1 MQRFR
6 IMKKIQDIE
15 MIISDES
22 QDGVFAISLVD
33 KPAIQEDF
41 IYLSSH
47 EIELKVVNEEK
58 REVVGIALVP
68 DKKIYRNV
76 DGQEFNI
83 YFTSQTIEKTNE
95 LFMRNLNLNKITS
108 QHERDVEGVSVI
120 ESWIVE
126 DSKQDKSNIYKLNA
140 PVGSWVVK
148 MKVYNDSEWVRVKN
162 GEYKGFSIEGKY
174 KEAEVKA
181 SEQVDETTELINEI
195 ENLINE

>member
-6 IMKKIQDIE
+6 VMKKLEDIE
-15 MIISDES
+15 MIIKDENV
-22 QDGVFAISLVD
+22 DGVFAISLVD

-47 EIELKVVNEEK
+47 EIELKVTNEEK

-76 DGQEFNI
+76 DGEEFNI
-83 YFTSQTIEKTNE
+83 YFTAQTIEKTNE
-95 LFMRNLNLNKITS
+95 LFMKNLNLNKITS

-126 DSKQDKSNIYKLNA
+126 DSKQDKSNIYNLNA
-140 PVGSWVVK
+140 PVGSWIVK

-181 SEQVDETTELINEI
+181 SEQVDELIKEI

>member
-140 PVGSWVVK
+140 PVGSWIVK

-181 SEQVDETTELINEI
+181 SEQVSETDELIKEI

>member
-6 IMKKIQDIE
+6 VMKKLEDIE
-15 MIISDES
+15 MIIKDENV
-22 QDGVFAISLVD
+22 DGVFAISLVD
-33 KPAIQEDF
+33 KPAIQEQF

-47 EIELKVVNEEK
+47 EIELKVTNEEK

-76 DGQEFNI
+76 DGEEFNI
-83 YFTSQTIEKTNE
+83 YFTAQTIEKTNE
-95 LFMRNLNLNKITS
+95 LFMKNLNLNKITS
-108 QHERDVEGVSVI
+108 QLERDVEGVSVI

-126 DSKQDKSNIYKLNA
+126 DSKQDKSNIYNLNA
-140 PVGSWVVK
+140 PVGSWIVK

-174 KEAEVKA
+174 KEAEIKA
-181 SEQVDETTELINEI
+181 SEQVDDLIKEI

>member
-6 IMKKIQDIE
+6 VMKKLQDYE
-15 MIISDES
+15 MIIKDENV
-22 QDGVFAISLVD
+22 DGVFAISLVD

-47 EIELKVVNEEK
+47 EIELKVTNEEK
-58 REVVGIALVP
+58 IEVVGIALVP

-76 DGQEFNI
+76 DGEEFNI
-83 YFTSQTIEKTNE
+83 YFTAQTIEKTNE
-95 LFMRNLNLNKITS
+95 LFMKNLNLNKITS

-126 DSKQDKSNIYKLNA
+126 DSKQDKSNIYNLNA
-140 PVGSWVVK
+140 PVGSWIVK

-174 KEAEVKA
+174 KEAEIKA
-181 SEQVDETTELINEI
+181 SEQVDELIKEI

>member
-6 IMKKIQDIE
+6 VMKKLEDIE
-15 MIISDES
+15 MIIKDENV
-22 QDGVFAISLVD
+22 DGVFAISLVD
-33 KPAIQEDF
+33 KPAIQEQF

-47 EIELKVVNEEK
+47 EIELKVTNEEK

-76 DGQEFNI
+76 DGEEFNI
-83 YFTSQTIEKTNE
+83 YFTAQTIEKTNE
-95 LFMRNLNLNKITS
+95 LFMKNLNLNKITS

-126 DSKQDKSNIYKLNA
+126 DSKQDKSNIYNLNA
-140 PVGSWVVK
+140 PVGSWIVK

-174 KEAEVKA
+174 KEAEIKA
-181 SEQVDETTELINEI
+181 SEQVDELIKEI

>member
-1 MQRFR
+1 MQRSK

-22 QDGVFAISLVD
+22 VDGVFAISLVD
-33 KPAIQEDF
+33 KPAIQEQF

-68 DKKIYRNV
+68 DKKIYRNI
-76 DGQEFNI
+76 DGEEFNI

-95 LFMRNLNLNKITS
+95 LFMKNLNLNKITS

-140 PVGSWVVK
+140 PVGSWIVK

-181 SEQVDETTELINEI
+181 SEQVDELIKEI

>member
-1 MQRFR
+1 M
-6 IMKKIQDIE
+6 
-15 MIISDES
+15 
-22 QDGVFAISLVD
+22 
-33 KPAIQEDF
+33 
-41 IYLSSH
+41 SSH
-47 EIELKVVNEEK
+47 EIELKVTNEEK

-76 DGQEFNI
+76 DGEEFNI
-83 YFTSQTIEKTNE
+83 YFTAQTIEKTNE
-95 LFMRNLNLNKITS
+95 LFMKNLNLNKITS

-126 DSKQDKSNIYKLNA
+126 DSKQDKSNIYNLNA
-140 PVGSWVVK
+140 PVGSWIVK

-174 KEAEVKA
+174 KEAEIKA
-181 SEQVDETTELINEI
+181 SEQVDDLIKEI

>member
-6 IMKKIQDIE
+6 IMKNIQDIE

-22 QDGVFAISLVD
+22 KDGVFAISLVD

-95 LFMRNLNLNKITS
+95 LFMKNLNLNKITS

-148 MKVYNDSEWVRVKN
+148 MKVYNDNEWQRIKA

-195 ENLINE
+195 ENLIK

>member
-1 MQRFR
+1 MQRSK

-22 QDGVFAISLVD
+22 VDGVFAISLVD
-33 KPAIQEDF
+33 KPAIQEQF

-47 EIELKVVNEEK
+47 EIELKVTHEEK

-68 DKKIYRNV
+68 DKKIYRNI
-76 DGQEFNI
+76 DGEEFNI

-95 LFMRNLNLNKITS
+95 LFMKNLNLNKITS

-140 PVGSWVVK
+140 PVGSWIVK

-174 KEAEVKA
+174 KEADVKA
-181 SEQVDETTELINEI
+181 SEQVSETDELIKEI

>member
-1 MQRFR
+1 
-6 IMKKIQDIE
+6 
-15 MIISDES
+15 
-22 QDGVFAISLVD
+22 
-33 KPAIQEDF
+33 
-41 IYLSSH
+41 LSSH
-47 EIELKVVNEEK
+47 EIELKVTNEEK

-76 DGQEFNI
+76 DGEEFNI
-83 YFTSQTIEKTNE
+83 YFTAQTIEKTNE
-95 LFMRNLNLNKITS
+95 LFMKNLNLNKITS

-140 PVGSWVVK
+140 PVGSWIVK

-174 KEAEVKA
+174 KEADVKA
-181 SEQVDETTELINEI
+181 SEQVDELIKEI

>member
-1 MQRFR
+1 MQRFKS
-6 IMKKIQDIE
+6 MKKLEDIE
-15 MIISDES
+15 MIIKDENV
-22 QDGVFAISLVD
+22 DGVFAISLVD

-47 EIELKVVNEEK
+47 EIELKVTNEEK

-76 DGQEFNI
+76 DGEEFNI
-83 YFTSQTIEKTNE
+83 YFTAQTIEKTNE
-95 LFMRNLNLNKITS
+95 LFMKNLNLNKITS

-126 DSKQDKSNIYKLNA
+126 DSKQDKSNIYNLNA
-140 PVGSWVVK
+140 PVGSWIVK

-174 KEAEVKA
+174 KEAEIKA
-181 SEQVDETTELINEI
+181 SEQVDDLIKEI

>member
-6 IMKKIQDIE
+6 VMKKLEDIE
-15 MIISDES
+15 MIIKDENV
-22 QDGVFAISLVD
+22 DGVFAISLVD

-47 EIELKVVNEEK
+47 EIELKVTNEEK

-76 DGQEFNI
+76 DGEEFNI
-83 YFTSQTIEKTNE
+83 YFTAQTIEKTNE
-95 LFMRNLNLNKITS
+95 LFMKNLNLNKITS

-126 DSKQDKSNIYKLNA
+126 DSKQDKSNIYNLNA
-140 PVGSWVVK
+140 PVGSWIVK

-174 KEAEVKA
+174 KEAEIKA
-181 SEQVDETTELINEI
+181 SEQVDELIKEI

>member
-6 IMKKIQDIE
+6 VMKKLEDIE
-15 MIISDES
+15 MIIKDENV
-22 QDGVFAISLVD
+22 DGVFAISLVD

-47 EIELKVVNEEK
+47 EIELKVTNEEK

-76 DGQEFNI
+76 DGEEFNI
-83 YFTSQTIEKTNE
+83 YFTAQTIEKTNE
-95 LFMRNLNLNKITS
+95 LFMKNLNLNKITS

-126 DSKQDKSNIYKLNA
+126 DNKQDKSNIYNLNA
-140 PVGSWVVK
+140 PVGSWIVK

-181 SEQVDETTELINEI
+181 SEQVDDLIKEI

>member
-6 IMKKIQDIE
+6 VMKKLQDYE
-15 MIISDES
+15 MIIKDENV
-22 QDGVFAISLVD
+22 DGVFAISLVD

-47 EIELKVVNEEK
+47 EIELKVTNEEK

-68 DKKIYRNV
+68 DKKIYRNI
-76 DGQEFNI
+76 DGEEFNI

-95 LFMRNLNLNKITS
+95 LFMKNLNLNKITS

-140 PVGSWVVK
+140 PVGSWIVK

-174 KEAEVKA
+174 KEAEIKA
-181 SEQVDETTELINEI
+181 SEQVDDLIKEI

>member
-6 IMKKIQDIE
+6 VMKKLENIE
-15 MIISDES
+15 MIIKDENV
-22 QDGVFAISLVD
+22 DGVFAISLVD
-33 KPAIQEDF
+33 KPAIQEQF

-47 EIELKVVNEEK
+47 EIELKVTNEEK

-76 DGQEFNI
+76 DGEEFNI
-83 YFTSQTIEKTNE
+83 YFTAQTIEKTNE
-95 LFMRNLNLNKITS
+95 LFMKNLNLNKITS

-126 DSKQDKSNIYKLNA
+126 DSKQDKSNIYNLNA
-140 PVGSWVVK
+140 PVGSWIVK

-174 KEAEVKA
+174 KEAEIKA
-181 SEQVDETTELINEI
+181 SEQVDELIKEI

>member
-6 IMKKIQDIE
+6 VMKKLEDIE
-15 MIISDES
+15 MIIKDENV
-22 QDGVFAISLVD
+22 DGVFAISLVD
-33 KPAIQEDF
+33 KPAIQEQF

-47 EIELKVVNEEK
+47 EIELKVTNEEK

-76 DGQEFNI
+76 DGEEFNI
-83 YFTSQTIEKTNE
+83 YFTAQTIEKTNE
-95 LFMRNLNLNKITS
+95 LFMKNLNLNKITS

-126 DSKQDKSNIYKLNA
+126 DSKQDKSNIYNLNA
-140 PVGSWVVK
+140 PVGSWIVK

-174 KEAEVKA
+174 KEAEIKA
-181 SEQVDETTELINEI
+181 SEQVDDLIKEI

>member
-22 QDGVFAISLVD
+22 KDGVFAISLVD

>member
-6 IMKKIQDIE
+6 VMKKLEDIE
-15 MIISDES
+15 MIIKDENV
-22 QDGVFAISLVD
+22 DGVFAISLVD

-47 EIELKVVNEEK
+47 EIELKVTNEEK

-76 DGQEFNI
+76 DGEEFNI
-83 YFTSQTIEKTNE
+83 YFTAQTIEKTNE
-95 LFMRNLNLNKITS
+95 LFMKNLNLNKITS

-140 PVGSWVVK
+140 PVGSWIVK

-174 KEAEVKA
+174 KEADVKA
-181 SEQVDETTELINEI
+181 SEQVDELIKEI

>member
-6 IMKKIQDIE
+6 VMKKLENIE
-15 MIISDES
+15 MIIKDENV
-22 QDGVFAISLVD
+22 DGVFAISLVD
-33 KPAIQEDF
+33 KPAIQEQF

-47 EIELKVVNEEK
+47 EIELKVTNEEK

-76 DGQEFNI
+76 DGEEFNI
-83 YFTSQTIEKTNE
+83 YFTAQTIEKTNE
-95 LFMRNLNLNKITS
+95 LFMKNLNLNKITS

-126 DSKQDKSNIYKLNA
+126 DSKQDKSNIYNLNA
-140 PVGSWVVK
+140 PVGSWIVK

-174 KEAEVKA
+174 KEAEIKA
-181 SEQVDETTELINEI
+181 SEQTDELIKEI

>member
-6 IMKKIQDIE
+6 VMKKLEDIE
-15 MIISDES
+15 MIIKDENV
-22 QDGVFAISLVD
+22 DGVFAISLVD

-47 EIELKVVNEEK
+47 EIELKVTNEEK

-76 DGQEFNI
+76 DGEEFNI
-83 YFTSQTIEKTNE
+83 YFTAQTIEKTNE
-95 LFMRNLNLNKITS
+95 LFMKNLNLNKITS

-126 DSKQDKSNIYKLNA
+126 DSKQDKSNIYNLNA
-140 PVGSWVVK
+140 PVGSWIVK

-174 KEAEVKA
+174 KEAEIKA
-181 SEQVDETTELINEI
+181 SEQFSETDELIKEI

>member
-1 MQRFR
+1 MQRSK

-22 QDGVFAISLVD
+22 VDGVFAISLVD

-68 DKKIYRNV
+68 DKKIYRNI
-76 DGQEFNI
+76 DGEEFNI

-95 LFMRNLNLNKITS
+95 LFMKNLNLNKITS

-140 PVGSWVVK
+140 PVGSWIVK

-174 KEAEVKA
+174 KEADVKA
-181 SEQVDETTELINEI
+181 SEQVDELIKEI

>member
-1 MQRFR
+1 
-6 IMKKIQDIE
+6 MKKIQDIE

-22 QDGVFAISLVD
+22 VDGVFAISLVD
-33 KPAIQEDF
+33 KPAIQEQF

-68 DKKIYRNV
+68 DKKIYRNI
-76 DGQEFNI
+76 DGEEFNI

-95 LFMRNLNLNKITS
+95 LFMKNLNLNKITS

-140 PVGSWVVK
+140 PVGSWIVK

-181 SEQVDETTELINEI
+181 SEQVDELIKEI

>member
-1 MQRFR
+1 MQRFK
-6 IMKKIQDIE
+6 IMKKLQDFE
-15 MIISDES
+15 MVIKDENV
-22 QDGVFAISLVD
+22 DGVFAISLVD

-47 EIELKVVNEEK
+47 EIELKVTNEEK

-76 DGQEFNI
+76 DGEEFNI
-83 YFTSQTIEKTNE
+83 YFTAQTIEKTNE

-126 DSKQDKSNIYKLNA
+126 DSKQDKSNIYNLNA
-140 PVGSWVVK
+140 PVGSWIVK
-148 MKVYNDSEWVRVKN
+148 MKVYNDSEWQRVKN

-181 SEQVDETTELINEI
+181 SEQLDETDELIKEI

>member
-1 MQRFR
+1 
-6 IMKKIQDIE
+6 MKKIQDIE
-15 MIISDES
+15 MIRSDES
-22 QDGVFAISLVD
+22 VDGVFAISLVD
-33 KPAIQEDF
+33 KPAIQEQF

-47 EIELKVVNEEK
+47 EIELKVTHEEK

-68 DKKIYRNV
+68 DKKIYRNI
-76 DGQEFNI
+76 DGEEFNI

-95 LFMRNLNLNKITS
+95 LFMKNLNLNKITS

-140 PVGSWVVK
+140 PVGSWIVK

-174 KEAEVKA
+174 KEADVKA
-181 SEQVDETTELINEI
+181 SEQVSETDELIKEI

>member
-1 MQRFR
+1 MQRSK

-22 QDGVFAISLVD
+22 KDGVFAISLVD

-140 PVGSWVVK
+140 PVGSWIVK

-195 ENLINE
+195 ENLIK

>member
-140 PVGSWVVK
+140 PVGSWIVK

-195 ENLINE
+195 ENLIK

>member
-6 IMKKIQDIE
+6 VMKKLEDIE
-15 MIISDES
+15 MIIKDENV
-22 QDGVFAISLVD
+22 DGVFAISLVD

-47 EIELKVVNEEK
+47 EIELKVTNEEK

-76 DGQEFNI
+76 DGEEFNI
-83 YFTSQTIEKTNE
+83 YFTAQTIEKTNE
-95 LFMRNLNLNKITS
+95 LFMKNLNLNKITS

-126 DSKQDKSNIYKLNA
+126 DSKQDKSNIYNLNA
-140 PVGSWVVK
+140 PVGSWIVK

-181 SEQVDETTELINEI
+181 SEQLDDLIKEI